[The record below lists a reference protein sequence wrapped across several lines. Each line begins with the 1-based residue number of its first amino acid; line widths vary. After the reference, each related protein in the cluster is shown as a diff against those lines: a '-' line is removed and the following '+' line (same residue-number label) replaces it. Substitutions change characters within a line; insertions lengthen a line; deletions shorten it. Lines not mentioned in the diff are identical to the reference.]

1 MLTVYPWAF
10 SFWGMAVQS
19 LGPDRSSRILFVV
32 MLGKLNALY
41 SKHVM
46 VKLFEINNRRYLG
59 NKFKL
64 IPFIRRVVD
73 GECEN
78 VTSVFDAFSGTGSVS
93 FVFRDKQLIVNDM
106 MYCNYLAALCWFLPL
121 DINRQSIVELLD
133 YYNKA
138 DVSHEDN
145 YMYQTFRDTYF
156 SADVCRRIGFVRED
170 VERKYNN
177 GELNERER
185 AVIVTS
191 LIYAMDRI
199 SNTYGHYDSYIQN
212 ATYNNDFE
220 LRLPKLD
227 YELNQGNRCF
237 NMDANQ
243 LAAEVNCDLA
253 YLDPPYNSRNYC
265 DAYHLLENVARWE
278 KPEVEGVA
286 KKMNRSAMKSEY
298 CKVTAN
304 ESLEDLV
311 DKLRCRYIMLSYNN
325 NGQKLQVRSNAKIS
339 DDEIMRILG
348 KRGEV
353 KVFTQDFKPFSAGRG
368 ENVGNQERLFLC
380 DVQR

>member
-1 MLTVYPWAF
+1 MIRT
-10 SFWGMAVQS
+10 
-19 LGPDRSSRILFVV
+19 
-32 MLGKLNALY
+32 
-41 SKHVM
+41 
-46 VKLFEINNRRYLG
+46 FEINNRRYLG

-73 GECEN
+73 EECSD
-78 VTSVFDAFSGTGSVS
+78 VRSVLDAFSGTGSVS
-93 FVFRDKQLIVNDM
+93 FAFLDKQLLVNDM
-106 MYCNYLAALCWFLPL
+106 MYCNYLAALCWFSPL
-121 DINRQSIVELLD
+121 EFDTKKITRLLE
-133 YYNKA
+133 YYNSA
-138 DVSHEDN
+138 DTSGEDN

-156 SADVCRRIGFVRED
+156 SADVCRKIGFVRED
-170 VERKYNN
+170 VERRFAA

-185 AVIVTS
+185 AAVITS
-191 LIYAMDRI
+191 LVYAMDRI
-199 SNTYGHYDSYIQN
+199 SNTYGHYDSYIQH

-227 YELNQGNRCF
+227 YELNPKNRCF
-237 NMDANQ
+237 NMDANI
-243 LAAEVNCDLA
+243 LAHEVTCDLA

-278 KPEVEGVA
+278 KPAVEGVA
-286 KKMNRSAMKSEY
+286 RKMNRSAMKSEY

-311 DKLRCRYIMLSYNN
+311 NNLQCRYILLSYNN

-339 DDEIMRILG
+339 DSEIMRILG
-348 KRGEV
+348 NRGEV

-380 DVQR
+380 VVRR

>member
-1 MLTVYPWAF
+1 MIRT
-10 SFWGMAVQS
+10 
-19 LGPDRSSRILFVV
+19 
-32 MLGKLNALY
+32 
-41 SKHVM
+41 
-46 VKLFEINNRRYLG
+46 FEINNRRYLG

-64 IPFIRRVVD
+64 LPFIRRIVD
-73 GECEN
+73 EECN
-78 VTSVFDAFSGTGSVS
+78 QVTSVLDAFSGTGSVS
-93 FVFRDKQLIVNDM
+93 FAFRDKQLLVNDM
-106 MYCNYLAALCWFLPL
+106 MYCNYLAAICWFAPQQVDMKGLE
-121 DINRQSIVELLD
+121 ELLD
-133 YYNKA
+133 YYNKV
-138 DVSHEDN
+138 DTSHEDN
-145 YMYQTFRDTYF
+145 YMYQNFRDTYF
-156 SADVCRRIGFVRED
+156 SADVCRRIGFIRED
-170 VERKYNN
+170 AERRFAA
-177 GELNERER
+177 GELNEREHA
-185 AVIVTS
+185 AVITS

-227 YELNQGNRCF
+227 YDLNAGNRSF

-243 LAAEVNCDLA
+243 LATEVECDLA

-286 KKMNRSAMKSEY
+286 RKMDRSTMKSEY
-298 CKVTAN
+298 CKVAAN

-325 NGQKLQVRSNAKIS
+325 NGQKLQIRSNAKIS
-339 DDEIMRILG
+339 DSEIMRILG

-380 DVQR
+380 VVQR

>member
-1 MLTVYPWAF
+1 MIQT
-10 SFWGMAVQS
+10 
-19 LGPDRSSRILFVV
+19 
-32 MLGKLNALY
+32 
-41 SKHVM
+41 
-46 VKLFEINNRRYLG
+46 FEINNRRYLG

-73 GECEN
+73 EECSD
-78 VTSVFDAFSGTGSVS
+78 VRTVLDAFSGTGSVS
-93 FVFRDKQLIVNDM
+93 FAFRDKRLLVNDM
-106 MYCNYLAALCWFLPL
+106 MYCNFLASLCWFSPQEV
-121 DINRQSIVELLD
+121 NTELLIELLE
-133 YYNKA
+133 YYNST
-138 DVSHEDN
+138 DTSREDN

-170 VERKYNN
+170 VEQKYNA

-185 AVIVTS
+185 AVVITS
-191 LIYAMDRI
+191 LVYAMDRI

-212 ATYNNDFE
+212 ATFSDAFE

-227 YELNQGNRCF
+227 YKLNVDNLCF
-237 NMDANQ
+237 NMDANR
-243 LAAEVNCDLA
+243 LAAEVDSDLA

-278 KPEVEGVA
+278 KPAVEGVA
-286 KKMNRSAMKSEY
+286 RKMDRSAMKSEY

-311 DKLRCRYIMLSYNN
+311 DKLRSRYIMLSYNN

-339 DDEIMRILG
+339 DAEILRILG
-348 KRGEV
+348 KRGDV
-353 KVFTQDFKPFSAGRG
+353 KLFTQDFKPFSAGRG

-380 DVQR
+380 VVRK

>member
-1 MLTVYPWAF
+1 MIRT
-10 SFWGMAVQS
+10 
-19 LGPDRSSRILFVV
+19 
-32 MLGKLNALY
+32 
-41 SKHVM
+41 
-46 VKLFEINNRRYLG
+46 FEINNRRYLG

-73 GECEN
+73 EECGN
-78 VTSVFDAFSGTGSVS
+78 VRSVLDAFSGTGSVS
-93 FVFRDKQLIVNDM
+93 FAFLDKQLFVNDM
-106 MYCNYLAALCWFLPL
+106 MYCNYLAALCWFSPQ
-121 DINRQSIVELLD
+121 DFDTKKITELLD
-133 YYNKA
+133 YYNNA
-138 DVSHEDN
+138 DTSMEDN
-145 YMYQTFRDTYF
+145 YMFQTFRDTYF
-156 SADVCRRIGFVRED
+156 SADVCRKIGFVRED
-170 VERKYNN
+170 AERRFAA

-185 AVIVTS
+185 AAVITS
-191 LIYAMDRI
+191 LVYAMDRI
-199 SNTYGHYDSYIQN
+199 SNTYGHYDSYIQH

-227 YELNQGNRCF
+227 YPLNAENSCF
-237 NMDANQ
+237 NMDANV
-243 LAAEVNCDLA
+243 LAPEVICDLA

-278 KPEVEGVA
+278 KPAVEGVA
-286 KKMNRSAMKSEY
+286 RKMDRSAMKSEY

-311 DKLRCRYIMLSYNN
+311 NHLQCRYILLSYNN

-339 DDEIMRILG
+339 DSEIMRILG
-348 KRGEV
+348 NRGEV

-380 DVQR
+380 DVRK

>member
-1 MLTVYPWAF
+1 MIRT
-10 SFWGMAVQS
+10 
-19 LGPDRSSRILFVV
+19 
-32 MLGKLNALY
+32 
-41 SKHVM
+41 
-46 VKLFEINNRRYLG
+46 FEINNRRYLG

-73 GECEN
+73 EECGN
-78 VTSVFDAFSGTGSVS
+78 VRSVLDAFSGTGSVS
-93 FVFRDKQLIVNDM
+93 FAFLDKQLFVNDM
-106 MYCNYLAALCWFLPL
+106 MYCNYLAALCWFSPQ
-121 DINRQSIVELLD
+121 DFDTNKITELLD
-133 YYNKA
+133 YYNNA
-138 DVSHEDN
+138 DTSMEDN
-145 YMYQTFRDTYF
+145 YMFQTFRDTYF
-156 SADVCRRIGFVRED
+156 SADVCRKIGFVRED
-170 VERKYNN
+170 AERRFAA

-185 AVIVTS
+185 AAVITS
-191 LIYAMDRI
+191 LVYAMDRI
-199 SNTYGHYDSYIQN
+199 SNTYGHYDSYIQH

-227 YELNQGNRCF
+227 YPLNAENSCF
-237 NMDANQ
+237 NMDANV
-243 LAAEVNCDLA
+243 LAPEVICDLA

-278 KPEVEGVA
+278 KPAVEGVA
-286 KKMNRSAMKSEY
+286 RKMDRSAMKSEY

-311 DKLRCRYIMLSYNN
+311 NHLQCRYILLSYNN

-339 DDEIMRILG
+339 DSEIMRILG
-348 KRGEV
+348 NRGEV

-380 DVQR
+380 DVRK

>member
-1 MLTVYPWAF
+1 MLTEYPWAF
-10 SFWGMAVQS
+10 LFVVKVVEN
-19 LGPDRSSRILFVV
+19 LGPDRSSRILFVE
-32 MLGKLNALY
+32 MLGKLDALY

-64 IPFIRRVVD
+64 TPFIRRVVD

-78 VTSVFDAFSGTGSVS
+78 VTSIFDAFSGTGSVS

-121 DINRQSIVELLD
+121 DVNKQSLAELLD

-227 YELNQGNRCF
+227 YELNLGNRCF

-243 LAAEVNCDLA
+243 LASEVNCDLA

-286 KKMNRSAMKSEY
+286 KKMDRSAMKSEY

-325 NGQKLQVRSNAKIS
+325 NGQKLQIRSNAKIS
-339 DDEIMRILG
+339 DNEILRILG

-368 ENVGNQERLFLC
+368 ENIGNQERLFLC

>member
-1 MLTVYPWAF
+1 MIRT
-10 SFWGMAVQS
+10 
-19 LGPDRSSRILFVV
+19 
-32 MLGKLNALY
+32 
-41 SKHVM
+41 
-46 VKLFEINNRRYLG
+46 FEINNRRYLG

-73 GECEN
+73 EECGN
-78 VTSVFDAFSGTGSVS
+78 VRSVLDAFSGTGSVS
-93 FVFRDKQLIVNDM
+93 FAFLDKQLFVNDM
-106 MYCNYLAALCWFLPL
+106 MYCNYLAALCWFSPQ
-121 DINRQSIVELLD
+121 DFDTKKITELLD
-133 YYNKA
+133 YYNNA
-138 DVSHEDN
+138 DTSMEDN
-145 YMYQTFRDTYF
+145 YMFQTFRDTYF
-156 SADVCRRIGFVRED
+156 SADVCRKIGFVRED
-170 VERKYNN
+170 AERRFAA

-185 AVIVTS
+185 AAVITS
-191 LIYAMDRI
+191 LVYAMDRI
-199 SNTYGHYDSYIQN
+199 SNTYGHYDSYIQH

-227 YELNQGNRCF
+227 YPLNAENSCF
-237 NMDANQ
+237 NMDANV
-243 LAAEVNCDLA
+243 LAPEIICDLA

-278 KPEVEGVA
+278 KPAVEGVA
-286 KKMNRSAMKSEY
+286 RKMDRSAMKSEY

-311 DKLRCRYIMLSYNN
+311 NHLQCRYILLSYNN

-339 DDEIMRILG
+339 DSEIMRILG
-348 KRGEV
+348 NRGEV

-380 DVQR
+380 DVRK

>member
-1 MLTVYPWAF
+1 MIRT
-10 SFWGMAVQS
+10 
-19 LGPDRSSRILFVV
+19 
-32 MLGKLNALY
+32 
-41 SKHVM
+41 
-46 VKLFEINNRRYLG
+46 FEINNRRYLG

-73 GECEN
+73 EECCN
-78 VTSVFDAFSGTGSVS
+78 VRSVLDAFSGTGSVS
-93 FVFRDKQLIVNDM
+93 FAFLDKQLFVNDM
-106 MYCNYLAALCWFLPL
+106 MYCNYLAALCWFSPQ
-121 DINRQSIVELLD
+121 DFDTKKITELLD
-133 YYNKA
+133 YYNNA
-138 DVSHEDN
+138 DTSMEDN
-145 YMYQTFRDTYF
+145 YMFQTFRDTYF
-156 SADVCRRIGFVRED
+156 SADVCRKIGFVRED
-170 VERKYNN
+170 VERRFAA

-185 AVIVTS
+185 AAVITS
-191 LIYAMDRI
+191 LVYAMDRI
-199 SNTYGHYDSYIQN
+199 SNTYGHYDSYIQH

-227 YELNQGNRCF
+227 YPLNAENSCF
-237 NMDANQ
+237 NMDANV
-243 LAAEVNCDLA
+243 LAPEVICDLA

-278 KPEVEGVA
+278 KPAVEGVA
-286 KKMNRSAMKSEY
+286 RKMDRSAMKSEY

-311 DKLRCRYIMLSYNN
+311 NHLQCRYILLSYNN

-339 DDEIMRILG
+339 DSEIMRILG
-348 KRGEV
+348 NRGEV

-380 DVQR
+380 DVRK

>member
-1 MLTVYPWAF
+1 MIRT
-10 SFWGMAVQS
+10 
-19 LGPDRSSRILFVV
+19 
-32 MLGKLNALY
+32 
-41 SKHVM
+41 
-46 VKLFEINNRRYLG
+46 FEINNRRYLG

-73 GECEN
+73 EECGD
-78 VTSVFDAFSGTGSVS
+78 VRSVLDAFSGTGSVS
-93 FVFRDKQLIVNDM
+93 FAFFDKQLLVNDM
-106 MYCNYLAALCWFLPL
+106 MYCNYLAALCWFSPL
-121 DINRQSIVELLD
+121 DFETKKVAELLE
-133 YYNKA
+133 YYNNA
-138 DVSHEDN
+138 DTSGEDN

-156 SADVCRRIGFVRED
+156 SADVCRKIGFVRED
-170 VERKYNN
+170 VERRFAA

-185 AVIVTS
+185 AAVITS
-191 LIYAMDRI
+191 LVYAMDRI
-199 SNTYGHYDSYIQN
+199 SNTYGHYDSYIQH

-227 YELNQGNRCF
+227 YPLNAENSCF
-237 NMDANQ
+237 NMDANV
-243 LAAEVNCDLA
+243 LAPEVICDLA

-265 DAYHLLENVARWE
+265 DAYHLLENVARWK
-278 KPEVEGVA
+278 KPAVEGVA
-286 KKMNRSAMKSEY
+286 RKMDRSAMKSEY

-311 DKLRCRYIMLSYNN
+311 NHLQCRYILLSYNN

-339 DDEIMRILG
+339 DSEIMRILG
-348 KRGEV
+348 NRGEV

-380 DVQR
+380 DVRK

>member
-1 MLTVYPWAF
+1 MLQT
-10 SFWGMAVQS
+10 
-19 LGPDRSSRILFVV
+19 
-32 MLGKLNALY
+32 
-41 SKHVM
+41 
-46 VKLFEINNRRYLG
+46 FEINNRRYLG

-64 IPFIRRVVD
+64 LPFIRRIVD
-73 GECEN
+73 EECNN
-78 VTSVFDAFSGTGSVS
+78 VTSVLDAFSGTGSVS
-93 FVFRDKQLIVNDM
+93 FAFLDKQLFVNDM
-106 MYCNYLAALCWFLPL
+106 MYCNYLAALCWFSPQCVNIQKLE
-121 DINRQSIVELLD
+121 ELLD
-133 YYNKA
+133 YYNKV
-138 DVSHEDN
+138 DTSREDN

-170 VERKYNN
+170 VERKYAA

-185 AVIVTS
+185 AAAITS
-191 LIYAMDRI
+191 LVYAMDRI

-212 ATYNNDFE
+212 ATYNNAFE

-227 YELNQGNRCF
+227 YELNPENRCF
-237 NMDANQ
+237 NMDANL
-243 LAAEVNCDLA
+243 LANEITCDLV

-278 KPEVEGVA
+278 QPEVVGVA
-286 KKMNRSAMKSEY
+286 RKMDRSAMKSEY

-311 DKLRCRYIMLSYNN
+311 DKLHCRYIMLSYNN
-325 NGQKLQVRSNAKIS
+325 NGQKLQIRSNAKIS

-353 KVFTQDFKPFSAGRG
+353 RVFTQDFKPFSAGRG

-380 DVQR
+380 AVQR

>member
-1 MLTVYPWAF
+1 MLRT
-10 SFWGMAVQS
+10 
-19 LGPDRSSRILFVV
+19 
-32 MLGKLNALY
+32 
-41 SKHVM
+41 
-46 VKLFEINNRRYLG
+46 FEINNRRYLG

-64 IPFIRRVVD
+64 LPFIRRIVD
-73 GECEN
+73 EECN
-78 VTSVFDAFSGTGSVS
+78 DVTSVLDAFSGTGSVS
-93 FVFRDKQLIVNDM
+93 YAFLDKQLLVNDM
-106 MYCNYLAALCWFLPL
+106 MYCNYLAALCWFSPQDVDVQRLK
-121 DINRQSIVELLD
+121 ELLD
-133 YYNKA
+133 YYNKV
-138 DVSHEDN
+138 DTSREDN

-156 SADVCRRIGFVRED
+156 SADVCRKIGFIREN
-170 VERKYNN
+170 VERKYAG

-185 AVIVTS
+185 AAVITS
-191 LIYAMDRI
+191 LVYAMDKI

-212 ATYNNDFE
+212 AVYKSRFE

-227 YELNQGNRCF
+227 YELNVGNRCF

-243 LAAEVNCDLA
+243 LATHVECDLA

-286 KKMNRSAMKSEY
+286 RKMDRSAMKSEY

-311 DKLRCRYIMLSYNN
+311 DKLRSKYIMLSYNN

-339 DDEIMRILG
+339 DSEIMRILS

-380 DVQR
+380 VVRR

>member
-1 MLTVYPWAF
+1 MIRT
-10 SFWGMAVQS
+10 
-19 LGPDRSSRILFVV
+19 
-32 MLGKLNALY
+32 
-41 SKHVM
+41 
-46 VKLFEINNRRYLG
+46 FEINNRRYLG

-73 GECEN
+73 EECSD
-78 VTSVFDAFSGTGSVS
+78 VRSVLDAFSGTGSVS
-93 FVFRDKQLIVNDM
+93 FAFLDKQLLVNDM
-106 MYCNYLAALCWFLPL
+106 MYCNYLAALCWFSPL
-121 DINRQSIVELLD
+121 EFDTKKITRLLE
-133 YYNKA
+133 YYNSA
-138 DVSHEDN
+138 DTSEEDN

-156 SADVCRRIGFVRED
+156 SADVCRKIGFVRED
-170 VERKYNN
+170 VERRFAA

-185 AVIVTS
+185 AAVITS
-191 LIYAMDRI
+191 LVYAMDRI
-199 SNTYGHYDSYIQN
+199 SNTYGHYDSYIQH

-227 YELNQGNRCF
+227 YALNPKNRCF
-237 NMDANQ
+237 NMDANI
-243 LAAEVNCDLA
+243 LAHEVTCDLA

-278 KPEVEGVA
+278 KPAVEGVA
-286 KKMNRSAMKSEY
+286 RKMNRSAMKSEY

-311 DKLRCRYIMLSYNN
+311 NNLQCRYILLSYNN

-339 DDEIMRILG
+339 DSEIMRILG
-348 KRGEV
+348 NRGEV

-380 DVQR
+380 VVRR

>member
-1 MLTVYPWAF
+1 MLQT
-10 SFWGMAVQS
+10 
-19 LGPDRSSRILFVV
+19 
-32 MLGKLNALY
+32 
-41 SKHVM
+41 
-46 VKLFEINNRRYLG
+46 FEINNRRYLG

-64 IPFIRRVVD
+64 LPFIRRIVD
-73 GECEN
+73 EECKH
-78 VTSVFDAFSGTGSVS
+78 VMSVLDAFSGTGSVS
-93 FVFRDKQLIVNDM
+93 FAFRDKQLLVNDM
-106 MYCNYLAALCWFLPL
+106 MYCNYLAALCWFSPL
-121 DINRQSIVELLD
+121 KVDEQKIRELLE
-133 YYNKA
+133 YYNTA
-138 DVSHEDN
+138 DTRREEN
-145 YMYQTFRDTYF
+145 YMWKNFRDTYF

-170 VERKYNN
+170 VEQKYKA

-185 AVIVTS
+185 AALITS
-191 LIYAMDRI
+191 LVYAMDRI

-212 ATYNNDFE
+212 AKFNNDFE

-227 YELNQGNRCF
+227 YELNADNLCF
-237 NMDANQ
+237 NMDANR
-243 LAAEVNCDLA
+243 LAAEVDCDLA

-278 KPEVEGVA
+278 KPAVEGVA
-286 KKMNRSAMKSEY
+286 RKMDRSAMKSEY

-311 DKLRCRYIMLSYNN
+311 DILRCRYIMLSYNN

-339 DDEIMRILG
+339 DAEILRILG

-380 DVQR
+380 VVRK

>member
-1 MLTVYPWAF
+1 MIRT
-10 SFWGMAVQS
+10 
-19 LGPDRSSRILFVV
+19 
-32 MLGKLNALY
+32 
-41 SKHVM
+41 
-46 VKLFEINNRRYLG
+46 FEINNRRYLG

-73 GECEN
+73 EECSD
-78 VTSVFDAFSGTGSVS
+78 VRSVLDAFSGTGSVS
-93 FVFRDKQLIVNDM
+93 FAFLDKQLLVNDM
-106 MYCNYLAALCWFLPL
+106 MYCNYLAALCWFSPQ
-121 DINRQSIVELLD
+121 DFDTKKVTELLE
-133 YYNKA
+133 YYNNA
-138 DVSHEDN
+138 DTSGEDN

-156 SADVCRRIGFVRED
+156 SADVCRKIGFVREN
-170 VERKYNN
+170 VEQRFAT

-185 AVIVTS
+185 AAVITS
-191 LIYAMDRI
+191 LVYAMDRI
-199 SNTYGHYDSYIQN
+199 SNTYGHYDSYIQH

-227 YELNQGNRCF
+227 YPLNAENTCF
-237 NMDANQ
+237 NMDANI
-243 LAAEVNCDLA
+243 LAPEVTCDLA

-278 KPEVEGVA
+278 KPVVEGVA
-286 KKMNRSAMKSEY
+286 RKMDRSAMKSEY

-304 ESLEDLV
+304 ASLEDLV
-311 DKLRCRYIMLSYNN
+311 NHLQCRYILLSYNN

-339 DDEIMRILG
+339 DSEIMRILG
-348 KRGEV
+348 NRGEV

-380 DVQR
+380 VVRR

>member
-1 MLTVYPWAF
+1 MIRT
-10 SFWGMAVQS
+10 
-19 LGPDRSSRILFVV
+19 
-32 MLGKLNALY
+32 
-41 SKHVM
+41 
-46 VKLFEINNRRYLG
+46 FEINNRRYLG

-73 GECEN
+73 EECGN
-78 VTSVFDAFSGTGSVS
+78 VRSVLDAFSGTGSVS
-93 FVFRDKQLIVNDM
+93 FAFLDKQLFVNDM
-106 MYCNYLAALCWFLPL
+106 MYCNYLAALCWFSPQ
-121 DINRQSIVELLD
+121 DFDTKKITELLE
-133 YYNKA
+133 YYNNA
-138 DVSHEDN
+138 DTSMEDN
-145 YMYQTFRDTYF
+145 YMFQTFRDTYF
-156 SADVCRRIGFVRED
+156 SADVCRKIGFVRED
-170 VERKYNN
+170 AERRFAA

-185 AVIVTS
+185 AAVITS
-191 LIYAMDRI
+191 LVYAMDRI
-199 SNTYGHYDSYIQN
+199 SNTYGHYDSYIQH

-227 YELNQGNRCF
+227 YPLNAENSCF
-237 NMDANQ
+237 NMDANV
-243 LAAEVNCDLA
+243 LAPEVICDLA

-278 KPEVEGVA
+278 KPAVEGVA
-286 KKMNRSAMKSEY
+286 RKMDRSAMKSEY

-311 DKLRCRYIMLSYNN
+311 NHLQCRYILLSYNN

-339 DDEIMRILG
+339 DSEIMRILG
-348 KRGEV
+348 NRGEV